1 MRHALRT
8 SWAFWNERQ
17 PASSISAFCRHN
29 FVIFGTI
36 PWPLENLMLVYC
48 LLMLCCVWRD
58 GDQDYI
64 KNEAVRRLGYNICL
78 PTRWWA
84 WRKRRK
90 PGRGG
95 GSRVP
100 CYSRLVGG
108 RWKPQD
114 CSFYGDSVPEGANCQ
129 PAWSAKWLQEGG
141 TSYLPVWLA
150 LLCRTRRRGGFS
162 VFWSVISFVESGKNF
177 GIIIWGKHNLQV
189 FPRRKNLGKNIQ

>member
-1 MRHALRT
+1 M
-8 SWAFWNERQ
+8 S
-17 PASSISAFCRHN
+17 
-29 FVIFGTI
+29 
-36 PWPLENLMLVYC
+36 VYC
-48 LLMLCCVWRD
+48 LLTLRCVWRD

-84 WRKRRK
+84 WRKRRQ

-95 GSRVP
+95 GLRVP

-141 TSYLPVWLA
+141 TSSYLTVWLA

-177 GIIIWGKHNLQV
+177 SIIIWGKHNLQV
-189 FPRRKNLGKNIQ
+189 FPWRKNLGEKYPVIVCINVEGRIYESVRGFSFK